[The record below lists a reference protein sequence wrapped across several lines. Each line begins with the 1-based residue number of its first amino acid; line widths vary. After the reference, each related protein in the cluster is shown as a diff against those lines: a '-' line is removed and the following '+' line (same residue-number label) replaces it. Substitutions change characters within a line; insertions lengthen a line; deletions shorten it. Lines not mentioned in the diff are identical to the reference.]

1 MSELVPW
8 LFGALLAVAVG
19 VAIWFTRRRGR
30 VHQVEDRYSLA
41 LEMWLSGDKNGAV
54 SQLRKIIAEDP
65 KAIDPYLQLG
75 NLLRETGDPRR
86 AAVLHLGL
94 TVRSDLDPA
103 KRITVG
109 LALAEDLIGLEN
121 WQAAAT
127 VLDELSTKAGNNSH
141 YLWCRFAQL
150 QGAGALPE
158 AARTLDR
165 AARHGAQEDRE
176 AFRSAYASFQL
187 DRALQHLRRGELNEA
202 RSRLKDVR
210 KNPAA
215 RERAAYVK
223 ALIAAREDD
232 VETAIGIAGKE
243 LLDSP
248 TELALFLPVLQ
259 EVLLQTGQYAKTI
272 PILENACRSR
282 QSPPSLWIALALL
295 YEKLDQRDKAIRLLE
310 GKRGDPR
317 FTPDR
322 AAPYLRLLAAEEPA
336 SDFGRVWEMLAAPG
350 GTAGWTCTNCGR
362 EESEIRWFCSA
373 CRSCDSFV
381 QKACLAQEATDFRP
395 TAPGNLSPSVPVQH

>member
-1 MSELVPW
+1 MPW
-8 LFGALLAVAVG
+8 LFGALLVVAVG
-19 VAIWFTRRRGR
+19 IALWFTLRRSRAPL
-30 VHQVEDRYSLA
+30 VEDRYSRA
-41 LEMWLSGDKNGAV
+41 LEMWLSGDKDGAA
-54 SQLRKIIAEDP
+54 SQLRDIIAEDP
-65 KAIDPYLQLG
+65 TATDPYLQLG

-94 TVRSDLDPA
+94 TVRPDLDPG

-127 VLDELSTKAGNNSH
+127 VLDELSAKAGNNSH

-150 QGAGALPE
+150 YGAGALPE
-158 AARTLDR
+158 AARALDR

-187 DRALQHLRRGELNEA
+187 DRALQHLRGGELNEA
-202 RSRLKDVR
+202 RSRLRDVR
-210 KNPAA
+210 KIPAA
-215 RERAAYVK
+215 RARAAYVK
-223 ALIAAREDD
+223 ALIAAREHD
-232 VETAIGIAGKE
+232 VETAIGIAGDE
-243 LLDSP
+243 LQDSP

-272 PILENACRSR
+272 PILESACRSR

-322 AAPYLRLLAAEEPA
+322 AAPYLRLLVAEEPT
-336 SDFGRVWEMLAAPG
+336 SDFGRVWELLATPG
-350 GTAGWTCTNCGR
+350 GAQGWTCTNCGR
-362 EESEIRWFCSA
+362 EEAEIRWFCSS
-373 CRSCDSFV
+373 CRSSDSFV
-381 QKACLAQEATDFRP
+381 QQACLAQEATDFRP
-395 TAPGNLSPSVPVQH
+395 STTPVVSPSVPAQH